1 MAPPRFRPTIETPR
15 FSRSD
20 SPPLAMNRRF
30 ENDRRFFRKPVKL
43 TRTQKEKRTLV
54 LAPRYTASSSRSTK
68 SGSFCC
74 HSLVSVGFL
83 CWNNRKL
90 RVSVG
95 DSGLY

>member
-54 LAPRYTASSSRSTK
+54 LAPRYTASAPT
-68 SGSFCC
+68 
-74 HSLVSVGFL
+74 SLLRELLLPFLGFRGFPL
-83 CWNNRKL
+83 L
-90 RVSVG
+90 EQP
-95 DSGLY
+95 